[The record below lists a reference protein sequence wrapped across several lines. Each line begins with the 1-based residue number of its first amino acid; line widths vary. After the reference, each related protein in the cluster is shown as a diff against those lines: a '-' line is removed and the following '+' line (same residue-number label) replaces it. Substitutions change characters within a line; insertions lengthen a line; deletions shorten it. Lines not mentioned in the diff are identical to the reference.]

1 MKTLKLLLAFFA
13 VSRITRIPVRGLK
26 RPVVPVEDEAMAP
39 PSYYPNPRK
48 GTETKDK
55 DEVIDSNFVVV
66 LPESP

>member
-1 MKTLKLLLAFFA
+1 
-13 VSRITRIPVRGLK
+13 
-26 RPVVPVEDEAMAP
+26 MAP